1 MGDFLNMREILELGC
16 PYCRHV
22 GSTNKGRKVAKN
34 RGIAGV
40 LLVALKKSPVFARG
54 NRRSRNEDDSNA
66 TRVRLNN
73 NSNAT
78 QVLGGEKSVARK
90 RKSNSNAT
98 HGRLNDNSVR
108 EIGLQAFNSMR
119 KWSSALQTAG
129 NPKGFACDFSQGF
142 CCFCASAGREC
153 F

>member
-1 MGDFLNMREILELGC
+1 MG
-16 PYCRHV
+16 
-22 GSTNKGRKVAKN
+22 SANKGRKVAKN

-90 RKSNSNAT
+90 RKSNSSAT
-98 HGRLNDNSVR
+98 HGRLNGNFVE
-108 EIGLQAFNSMR
+108 EIRLQAFNTGS
-119 KWSSALQTAG
+119 KWSLALQTTG
-129 NPKGFACDFSQGF
+129 DPKGFACDVSQRLG
-142 CCFCASAGREC
+142 CFLRFGGREC